1 MSGAP
6 NLKKLHLYSCKSLVE
21 IHDSVGFLEKLEDFN
36 HNGCTSLM
44 VLPRGINLPSFITMS
59 LRNCRNLE
67 NFPEILG
74 KMENITFLVLS
85 DTGICKLPFSIGRLV
100 GLANLTLDRC
110 NKLLEV
116 PSTIFMLPKL
126 KTLEAYSCKRL
137 ARIKIKGVGQVP
149 ENILSNVRNGN
160 SLLIQRDVDLSFCHL
175 SCNFVATLLPSLQYV
190 TKLSLDYC
198 NITILPSC
206 INACHFE

>member
-1 MSGAP
+1 
-6 NLKKLHLYSCKSLVE
+6 
-21 IHDSVGFLEKLEDFN
+21 
-36 HNGCTSLM
+36 
-44 VLPRGINLPSFITMS
+44 
-59 LRNCRNLE
+59 
-67 NFPEILG
+67 
-74 KMENITFLVLS
+74 LS

-175 SCNFVATLLPSLQYV
+175 SCNFVATLLPSLHYV